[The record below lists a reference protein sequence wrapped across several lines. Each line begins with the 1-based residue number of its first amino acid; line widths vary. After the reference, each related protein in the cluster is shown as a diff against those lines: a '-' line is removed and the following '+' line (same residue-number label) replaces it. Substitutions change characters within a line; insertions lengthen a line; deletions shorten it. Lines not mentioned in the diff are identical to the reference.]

1 MYNEIKK
8 FFDIIKQDDNYVD
21 YIFNKLKINKHQKSE
36 IKLIKSI
43 NNKFDVIRESIQ
55 DVDNILDSC
64 VHGHERAKR
73 QIKEFL
79 VNGLLERI
87 KDIVLV
93 LKVRLELEK
102 LL

>member
-43 NNKFDVIRESIQ
+43 NTN
-55 DVDNILDSC
+55 LM
-64 VHGHERAKR
+64 
-73 QIKEFL
+73 
-79 VNGLLERI
+79 
-87 KDIVLV
+87 
-93 LKVRLELEK
+93 
-102 LL
+102 